1 MCWRSAYRFESIS
14 GTREMC
20 WRSAYRFESISG
32 TLERC
37 WRAAYRFKSISG
49 TREMCWRAAY
59 RFESISGTLE
69 RCWRAAYRFKTISVF
84 FQLFSH
90 LPLCLFYSSFFSS
103 RFSFLSLLFLPF
115 HISPRLSSHSFL
127 PFPLFPFFF
136 PPNYPFTSRDL
147 PFLPLFLASS
157 SSFSLLTILILL
169 ITQNISL
176 SHIDTHLF
184 NLELTCTSHKTQC
197 TVHTLLRASN
207 QICNPAHPKPMQQ

>member
-1 MCWRSAYRFESIS
+1 MIRVYAHVILNTSCCVRVAHTMHI
-14 GTREMC
+14 
-20 WRSAYRFESISG
+20 
-32 TLERC
+32 
-37 WRAAYRFKSISG
+37 
-49 TREMCWRAAY
+49 
-59 RFESISGTLE
+59 
-69 RCWRAAYRFKTISVF
+69 
-84 FQLFSH
+84 
-90 LPLCLFYSSFFSS
+90 SS
-103 RFSFLSLLFLPF
+103 RFALTCPYVCSILLSFLLVSHSCLFCFFLFTFLPVF
-115 HISPRLSSHSFL
+115 LPTLSSIS
-127 PFPLFPFFF
+127 PLFPFFS

-184 NLELTCTSHKTQC
+184 NLELTCTSHKPQC